1 MEITE
6 FGHLIIDEF
15 GVYLR
20 KKRKRILIIHENN
33 KKEISAK
40 NIKEIVIMGKALI
53 SSELIK
59 FLCQQGIDILFSS
72 PTGKPLARVV
82 STRLGGTMENRVEQY
97 KSLYDDRGITIAKQV
112 IVGKI
117 KNQMSNMRYYSKS
130 RRATKDVALD
140 LYDRYKILKERAESL
155 ENEEFNNLEEARKK
169 IFAYEGE
176 CSGIYWQ
183 GMSIILKNWDF
194 TGRKRK
200 SDDAVN
206 ICLNICYN
214 MLSSQIWK
222 YILRFGLDPF
232 AGYLHVERPGKLS
245 LVYDLME
252 PFRPM
257 VDRFLVSFLKGFKK
271 IHFEKKRSVFIET
284 LRRNFFSKFMNSKL
298 EYKSRKMRIET
309 VMFYYIQDVV
319 SYLRRNK
326 EKITTPFLAW

>member
-1 MEITE
+1 MEVTE
-6 FGHLIIDEF
+6 FGHLIVDEF
-15 GVYLR
+15 GAYLK
-20 KKRKRILIIHENN
+20 KKRKRILIIHKNE
-33 KKEISAK
+33 KKEVSAK
-40 NIKEIVIMGKALI
+40 DIKEVVIIGKALI

-59 FLCQQGIDILFSS
+59 FLCQSGIDILFAS

-82 STRLGGTMENRVEQY
+82 STKLGGVVENRIEQY
-97 KSLYDDRGITIAKQV
+97 KSLNDERGINIARYV

-130 RRATKDVALD
+130 RRASKEVSDD
-140 LYDRYKILKERAESL
+140 LYTRYKILKEKAESL
-155 ENEEFNNLEEARKK
+155 EKEEFSDLENARKR

-194 TGRKRK
+194 KGRKRK
-200 SDDAVN
+200 GGDAVN
-206 ICLNICYN
+206 VCLNICYN

-222 YILRFGLDPF
+222 YVLRFGLDPF
-232 AGYLHVERPGKLS
+232 AGYLHVERPGRLS

-271 IHFEKKRSVFIET
+271 IHFEKKRGTFIET
-284 LRRNFFSKFMNSKL
+284 LKKSFFSEFMDNKI
-298 EYKSRKMRIET
+298 EYKSRKMKLET
-309 VMFYYIQDVV
+309 AMFYYIQEVV

-326 EKITTPFLAW
+326 ERITTPYMVW